1 MRILYVAPPA
11 AGGIRSHLA
20 EVVNYFSKGHEVMVV
35 SPPDRRLEEA
45 VTRGGGA
52 FRAVPTSAGQILGL
66 RRNVKSFMPS
76 LVHLHGYKAELLGR
90 MAAAGFQAPVVVT
103 LHNYLVYPGS
113 RVLLAPL
120 FYFWEKRWPLRV
132 HRYIAVS
139 AALKHDFLARSSID
153 PQRVT
158 VIHNGIRPEPFS
170 QAKPRPELQEL
181 GSPLIGTALRLTH
194 QKGIDVLVQ
203 AAPRIMQRYPGAALL
218 ISGQGP
224 LEKKLQEKVAG
235 MGLKKR
241 IIFLGYVENLPE
253 FMASLDIFVLPS
265 RTEGLGIILLEAL
278 ACGVPVVASNVGGIP
293 EIITSGTHGLLVPA
307 QNPGQ
312 LAAGIEKLWE
322 NQKLRKKLV
331 KKGKE
336 RIRERFLLQ
345 DMLIKTA
352 QVYEAVM
359 RERDP
364 V

>member
-1 MRILYVAPPA
+1 MRILYVVPPA

-20 EVVNYFSKGHEVMVV
+20 EVVHYFSEKHEVMVI
-35 SPPDRRLEEA
+35 SPPDRHLEAA

-52 FRAVPTSAGQILGL
+52 FRAVPASAGQILGL
-66 RRNVKSFMPS
+66 RKYVKSFMPS

-90 MAAAGFQAPVVVT
+90 LAAAGLKKPVVVT

-113 RVLLAPL
+113 RVLLTPL
-120 FYFWEKRWPLRV
+120 FYFFEKSWPLPV

-139 AALKHDFLARSSID
+139 AALKHDFLARSSTD
-153 PQRVT
+153 PKRV
-158 VIHNGIRPEPFS
+158 VVVHNGIRPERFS
-170 QAKPRPELQEL
+170 QARPLPELKAL

-194 QKGIDVLVQ
+194 QKGIDVLLQ
-203 AAPRIMQRYPGAALL
+203 AAPLILQRYPAASLL

-224 LEKKLQEKVAG
+224 LEKELQEKVAR
-235 MGLKKR
+235 MGLAER
-241 IIFLGYVENLPE
+241 IIFLGFVENLPE
-253 FMASLDIFVLPS
+253 FLASLDIFVLPS
-265 RTEGLGIILLEAL
+265 RTEGLGIIILEAL
-278 ACGVPVVASNVGGIP
+278 ASGVPVLASNVGGIP

-307 QNPGQ
+307 QDPGQ

-322 NQKLRKKLV
+322 DQNLRENLV
-331 KKGKE
+331 KNGKE
-336 RIRERFLLQ
+336 RIREGFLLH

-364 V
+364 A